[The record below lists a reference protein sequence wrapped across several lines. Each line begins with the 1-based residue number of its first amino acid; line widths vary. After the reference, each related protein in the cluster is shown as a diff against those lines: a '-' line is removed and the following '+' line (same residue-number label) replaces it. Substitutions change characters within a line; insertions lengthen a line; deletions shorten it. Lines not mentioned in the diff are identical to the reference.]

1 MRQRNWTRNF
11 TAVLVMAVSVMGC
24 DALSGRETAGQYIDD
39 TTITSKVISE
49 IIKEPSLSK
58 FQVSVETMQHVVQLS
73 GFVTSAQNVERAGQL
88 ARAVEGVWS
97 VKNDLVVR

>member
-1 MRQRNWTRNF
+1 
-11 TAVLVMAVSVMGC
+11 MAVSVMGC

>member
-1 MRQRNWTRNF
+1 MRQKNWLRNF
-11 TAVLVMAVSVMGC
+11 AIMLVVAVSAIGC

-39 TTITSKVISE
+39 TTITSKVIAE

-58 FQVSVETMQHVVQLS
+58 FQVSVETLQHVVQLS
-73 GFVTSAQNVERAGQL
+73 GFVTSTENVARAGEL
-88 ARAVEGVWS
+88 ARAVDGVWS